1 VVVRETR
8 LVALPLVSS
17 VNNFTSFLLLLYYF
31 FIPWTYANLV
41 DYYIVPRG
49 HYAIEQIFTPNG
61 IYGQWA
67 SVGS

>member
-1 VVVRETR
+1 M
-8 LVALPLVSS
+8 
-17 VNNFTSFLLLLYYF
+17 NNFTSFLLLLYYF